1 MTTTETPITLTGHDR
16 HRLLDDLWAVPGLGE
31 HLASIE
37 INARSRS
44 SAQVFSTD
52 EAIEASA
59 LQVAASTLDDPTF
72 AIHSYA
78 DYDALYVNGLYRGVP
93 LRVYAG
99 FSEPAMRAVLAAAE
113 PGKALELLAQAAT
126 R

>member
-16 HRLLDDLWAVPGLGE
+16 HRILDDLWAVPGLGE

-37 INARSRS
+37 VAARSRS

-52 EAIEASA
+52 EAIAVTA
-59 LQVAASTLDDPTF
+59 LQVAVSILDDPTF
-72 AIHSYA
+72 EIHSYA
-78 DYDALYVNGLYRGVP
+78 DYDALYVTGPYRGVP
-93 LRVYAG
+93 LLVFTG
-99 FSEPAMRAVLAAAE
+99 FREPALRAVLAVAE
-113 PGKALELLAQAAT
+113 PGEALGLLAQAVT